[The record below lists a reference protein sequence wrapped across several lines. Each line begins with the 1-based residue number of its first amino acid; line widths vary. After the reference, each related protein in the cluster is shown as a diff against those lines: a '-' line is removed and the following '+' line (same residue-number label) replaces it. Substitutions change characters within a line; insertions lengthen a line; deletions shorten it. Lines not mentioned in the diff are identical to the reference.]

1 MKEEKVGKKPKGMVV
16 VISVGKPGGKKPE
29 READPDTKKKASIE
43 ELQQE
48 AESLRG
54 ARDFPT
60 ARRFQSTANMLGQ
73 ETPGREVAVQAAQVL
88 SPGDE
93 QMPTALYE
101 EGLQSPDFM
110 DMRQNPEQY
119 DPVHRENFMRLMR
132 QMDKHRRQVAQGQE
146 SLAELR
152 RDDPSKFFSD
162 RMTGRVQTGEA
173 MDLSWRLLKAAGRI
187 DPSSPSRTQHKY
199 SDRRGPIGLS
209 QPFMNTVS
217 SFLPASQQDFSTG
230 PSNLTPLRLDRG
242 VTEAG
247 EQLPPETIPMS
258 PAMTPLSEVEP
269 PVNYASLPDEVWA
282 SGGIQPT
289 EVKNPIPM
297 YSRMNIEG
305 EIPFED
311 PHMELRL
318 DHEERELD
326 RLQGLQGDSPN
337 IRPRL
342 HALHGSKPGRL
353 VSVRDPRFADEPIL
367 IPAFR
372 HRELYSWSS
381 PPDPN
386 NEIIIHEGRR
396 YEKIPYGMRRNPN
409 YGRYIRRP
417 RKNTVQQRRGEG
429 IIQRSEDD
437 DALSDILKGDLSN
450 VDFCDCCSP
459 SELAWAVM
467 KAKKKSKPFHGYN
480 PKRHH
485 RKGGLSAKGRAKFKR
500 ETGAN
505 LKPPVTT
512 KPSKLKPG
520 SKKAKRRKSFC
531 ARMSGTKGPTSKKG
545 KLTPKGAALKRWN
558 C

>member
-73 ETPGREVAVQAAQVL
+73 ETPGREVAVQAAQAL

-93 QMPTALYE
+93 QMPTALYD

-110 DMRQNPEQY
+110 DMRQNPEEY
-119 DPVHRENFMRLMR
+119 DPVYRENFMRLMR
-132 QMDKHRRQVAQGQE
+132 QMEKHRRQVARGQE

-162 RMTGRVQTGEA
+162 RMTGRVKT
-173 MDLSWRLLKAAGRI
+173 
-187 DPSSPSRTQHKY
+187 
-199 SDRRGPIGLS
+199 
-209 QPFMNTVS
+209 
-217 SFLPASQQDFSTG
+217 
-230 PSNLTPLRLDRG
+230 
-242 VTEAG
+242 
-247 EQLPPETIPMS
+247 
-258 PAMTPLSEVEP
+258 
-269 PVNYASLPDEVWA
+269 
-282 SGGIQPT
+282 
-289 EVKNPIPM
+289 
-297 YSRMNIEG
+297 
-305 EIPFED
+305 
-311 PHMELRL
+311 
-318 DHEERELD
+318 
-326 RLQGLQGDSPN
+326 
-337 IRPRL
+337 
-342 HALHGSKPGRL
+342 
-353 VSVRDPRFADEPIL
+353 
-367 IPAFR
+367 
-372 HRELYSWSS
+372 
-381 PPDPN
+381 
-386 NEIIIHEGRR
+386 
-396 YEKIPYGMRRNPN
+396 
-409 YGRYIRRP
+409 
-417 RKNTVQQRRGEG
+417 
-429 IIQRSEDD
+429 SEDD

-450 VDFCDCCSP
+450 VNFCDCCSP